1 MLEEEKET
9 AEKKFV
15 SPLCFTSMNDFQCST
30 SKRRNNRGIKHASH
44 VIVHSRSGNKVYP
57 QSGSVEME
65 ATHFH
70 ISPLAKFAP
79 KTYDEDHW
87 IKCYELFAAATE
99 WDGLSDKVRIDMLI
113 YILGKNAVDIYDS
126 FKLSGEDIQFAN
138 VKQKFEDDSLIQVY
152 YHQFLKCGD
161 IFSEYLKF
169 PTKKMRVK
177 CVKPPER
184 QIQKSMRKQD

>member
-1 MLEEEKET
+1 MPVMSLPTAAVET
-9 AEKKFV
+9 RYTHKVEAWKWRQHIFIFLLWL
-15 SPLCFTSMNDFQCST
+15 SLLP
-30 SKRRNNRGIKHASH
+30 KH
-44 VIVHSRSGNKVYP
+44 
-57 QSGSVEME
+57 
-65 ATHFH
+65 
-70 ISPLAKFAP
+70 
-79 KTYDEDHW
+79 DEDHW

-138 VKQKFEDDSLIQVY
+138 VKQKFQDDSLIQVY

>member
-1 MLEEEKET
+1 MPVMSSPTAAVET
-9 AEKKFV
+9 
-15 SPLCFTSMNDFQCST
+15 SSST
-30 SKRRNNRGIKHASH
+30 GSIQ
-44 VIVHSRSGNKVYP
+44 KVYP
-57 QSGSVEME
+57 QSGSVRME

-79 KTYDEDHW
+79 KTYDGDHW
-87 IKCYELFAAATE
+87 IKCSELFAAATE

-126 FKLSGEDIQFAN
+126 FTLSGEDIQYAS
-138 VKQKFEDDSLIQVY
+138 VKQKFKDDSLIQVY
-152 YHQFLKCGD
+152 CHQFLKCGD
-161 IFSEYLKF
+161 IFLECLKF

-184 QIQKSMRKQD
+184 QIQKSMRKQDRGNSLRQGKLAGLVLCYLD